1 MKSLIII
8 ILIAFWSVNI
18 FGEIAP
24 PCSHS
29 AVANVTEPTC
39 VGNNG
44 SIEVIV
50 TGGTAPYEYNID
62 GGANQ
67 PSNVFSNLSF
77 GGYTIQVID
86 ASGCVYT
93 LQSVVNYKP
102 VSIQAL
108 TLSPTCKDYLAGSV
122 NIMAQDGNHIYEYSI
137 DGGANWQ
144 SSTPIQGLNSGTY
157 NLVIRDGVG
166 CLDDSVIQIGY
177 SSIDP
182 IISTTNELC
191 DGTLGSINVSF
202 PSSGAFNYTIDGG
215 LTTQNTATNVYTVTG
230 GSYSFQVTNAVGCLE
245 TVPVFVDADSIH
257 GSISSIVNESCNY
270 QNGAFNVDITDATPP
285 IEYSIDNGVNY
296 GALNT
301 FMNLDNDLYFVVV
314 RDSRGCSFDTPVDI
328 INNGGVTLS
337 LSNDTAEI
345 CLGEVA
351 TILSSTSAPNCT
363 YQWSSGLGIDTLI
376 QASPTQ
382 NENYELVVTDPT
394 GCTDTASVEVIVHPI
409 PVVSLSVNTINLCP
423 YDSIL
428 LTASGA
434 DRYVWS
440 TGDTTENF
448 YAKQPVTG
456 NYIKVIG
463 TSFGCSNNDSTLVNI
478 GGVNASISQDQSI
491 CMGESVVLFVN
502 ALGTNLAYQWSAGSS
517 SSSFQSVSPT
527 VTTNYRVIV
536 TDYIGCKDTVSS
548 TVYVDSPT
556 NIEVTPS
563 VVNGCVG
570 DEITLSAV
578 GATDFVW
585 NNEDSINTITFTL
598 EQNTE
603 VELVGY
609 NGTCSELITV
619 PIIVKPSPSVVI
631 SSNTTSI
638 NIGGEIAFNNTG
650 SNASYTEWNFGDG
663 STSIL
668 DSPIHSFSFQGGHY
682 VVLTGFIGEC
692 TATDTLLVYVGFAG
706 VEELKYKLKMGPN
719 PTSSIFN
726 ASVELKKATDIVI
739 GVYSI
744 TGERVITKSNEYTK
758 ELCFSYDFSNLTKGV
773 YLIDFIINKEHVVKK
788 LVVN

>member
-8 ILIAFWSVNI
+8 TLMAFWSINV
-18 FGEIAP
+18 FGGFAP

-50 TGGTAPYEYNID
+50 TGGAAPYEYNID

-67 PSNVFSNLSF
+67 PSNIFSNLSF

-102 VSIQAL
+102 VSIQSL

-122 NIMAQDGNHIYEYSI
+122 NIMAQDGNHVYEYSI
-137 DGGANWQ
+137 DGGTNWQ

-166 CLDDSVIQIGY
+166 CLDDSIIQIGY

-182 IISTTNELC
+182 VISTTNELC
-191 DGTLGSINVSF
+191 DGTLGTVNVSF
-202 PSSGAFNYTIDGG
+202 PNPGPFEYTIDGG
-215 LTTQNTATNVYTVTG
+215 LTTQNGTTNTYSVVG
-230 GSYSFQVTNAVGCLE
+230 GNYSFQVTNAVGCLE
-245 TVPVFVDADSIH
+245 TVAVFVDADSIH
-257 GSISSIVNESCNY
+257 GLISSIVNETCNY
-270 QNGAFNVDITDATPP
+270 ENGAFNVDITDAVPP
-285 IEYSIDNGVNY
+285 VEYSIDNGANY

-301 FMNLDNDLYFVVV
+301 FTNLDNDLYFVVV
-314 RDSRGCSFDTPVDI
+314 RDSRGCTYNTPVDI
-328 INNGGVTLS
+328 INNGGVNLS

-363 YQWSSGLGIDTLI
+363 YQWSNGLGTDTLI
-376 QASPTQ
+376 QASPSQ

-409 PVVSLSVNTINLCP
+409 PVVSLSIPSIDLCP

-434 DRYVWS
+434 NRYVWN
-440 TGDTTENF
+440 TGDTTETL
-448 YAKQPVTG
+448 YIKQPVTG
-456 NYIKVIG
+456 SYIKVIG

-478 GGVNASISQDQSI
+478 GGVNASMSQDQNI
-491 CMGESVVLFVN
+491 CMGESLTLFVN
-502 ALGTNLAYQWSAGSS
+502 ATGTSLTYQWSAGSS
-517 SSSFQSVSPT
+517 SNSHQNVSPT
-527 VTTNYRVIV
+527 ITTNYRVIV
-536 TDYIGCKDTVSS
+536 TDYIGCQDTVNS
-548 TVYVDSPT
+548 TVFVDSPT
-556 NIEVTPS
+556 NVEIIPNVI
-563 VVNGCVG
+563 NGCVG
-570 DEITLSAV
+570 GEVTLSAV
-578 GATDFVW
+578 GANEFVW
-585 NNEDSINTITFTL
+585 NNEDSTSTITFIL

-609 NGTCSELITV
+609 NGTCSEIVTV
-619 PIIVKPSPSVVI
+619 PVIVKPSPSVVI
-631 SSNTTSI
+631 SSNTSSI
-638 NIGGEIAFNNTG
+638 NIGGEITFDNTG

-668 DSPIHSFSFQGGHY
+668 DNPIHTFSFQGAHY
-682 VVLTGFIGEC
+682 VILTGFIGGC

-706 VEELKYKLKMGPN
+706 VEEFKYELKMGPN

-726 ASVELKKATDIVI
+726 ASVELKEITNIAVNI
-739 GVYSI
+739 YSI
-744 TGERVITKSNEYTK
+744 AGERVATKSNEYTK
-758 ELCFSYDFSNLTKGV
+758 ELHFSYDFSNLTKGI